1 MVFNR
6 GQYGPQIF
14 SGRTFDKATVATT
27 LNFTKLKNRWLM
39 GLRADARRAC
49 VGFIDRSVGRTPAP
63 KPHPAD
69 PALAAP
75 LAADRSLSVASLSR
89 DILVKCRP

>member
-1 MVFNR
+1 MVFIR
-6 GQYGPQIF
+6 GQYGPQNF

-49 VGFIDRSVGRTPAP
+49 VGLIDRRTQEGSSRLHALLYAC
-63 KPHPAD
+63 HP
-69 PALAAP
+69 
-75 LAADRSLSVASLSR
+75 R
-89 DILVKCRP
+89 LVNGYNKAEAVLG

>member
-6 GQYGPQIF
+6 GQYGPQNF

-27 LNFTKLKNRWLM
+27 LNFTKLKTRWLM

-49 VGFIDRSVGRTPAP
+49 VDFIDRGVVGPTRAQ
-63 KPHPAD
+63 
-69 PALAAP
+69 L
-75 LAADRSLSVASLSR
+75 
-89 DILVKCRP
+89 